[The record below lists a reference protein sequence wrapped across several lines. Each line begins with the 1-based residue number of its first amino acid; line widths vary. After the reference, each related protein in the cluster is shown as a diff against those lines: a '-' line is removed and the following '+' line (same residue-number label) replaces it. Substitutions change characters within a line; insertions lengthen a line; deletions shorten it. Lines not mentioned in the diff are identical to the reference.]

1 MAELLKFGEVM
12 EILNIKK
19 IAKTMRKDILEI
31 SYLCNLSA
39 HIGGGLSMVEIMAVL
54 YGRVLR
60 YEIGNPRWEDRD
72 RFILSKGHGVLG
84 YFSALLTAGIIKV
97 ETFRTFQTNESD
109 LIAHPVMNVDLGI
122 ESSNGSLGQGLSMGV
137 GIALA
142 AKKKLKN
149 FRVFVYV
156 GDGECNEGSIWEAAM
171 SASQLGL
178 DNLTVIVDY
187 NKLQSDGDSTQII
200 DLGDLAGKFKSF
212 GWDVREIDGHN
223 IDEIVNALESI
234 KEIKRPR
241 VLVAHT
247 IKGKGI
253 SFMENNNEWHHNRL
267 TKNYYDLAM
276 TELMLNDKE
285 SLEV

>member
-1 MAELLKFGEVM
+1 
-12 EILNIKK
+12 
-19 IAKTMRKDILEI
+19 
-31 SYLCNLSA
+31 
-39 HIGGGLSMVEIMAVL
+39 
-54 YGRVLR
+54 
-60 YEIGNPRWEDRD
+60 
-72 RFILSKGHGVLG
+72 
-84 YFSALLTAGIIKV
+84 
-97 ETFRTFQTNESD
+97 
-109 LIAHPVMNVDLGI
+109 LGI